1 MSENQYFVTKLNK
14 LGAENVKAKSTDA
27 GVEVFIM
34 KAVSKIIASVNNILN
49 DDFVY
54 EVRQAK
60 VNGVETQIL
69 YGLSTNPTK
78 SNKGAKSSAEKA
90 DEIEIELI

>member
-14 LGAENVKAKSTDA
+14 LGAENVKARETSN
-27 GVEVFIM
+27 GVEVFVM
-34 KAVSKIIASVNNILN
+34 KAVSKILSSVNNILN